1 MHLGEGAGRNWA
13 IEDVHNFGP
22 DYDRTLMAWLHNIE
36 AAWDDLPAYDEHFR
50 RTWRYYLQAAA
61 ASFRTR
67 HLQLWQ
73 VVFTKVG
80 QYSDTYQAVR

>member
-1 MHLGEGAGRNWA
+1 MTCRPTTNGSVA
-13 IEDVHNFGP
+13 P
-22 DYDRTLMAWLHNIE
+22 
-36 AAWDDLPAYDEHFR
+36 
-50 RTWRYYLQAAA
+50 WRYYLQAAA

-80 QYSDTYQAVR
+80 QYSDTYEAVR